1 MKMKWVLM
9 FAIAITVI
17 IAESV
22 VIYFQQQ
29 RMNGIELLERENE
42 EMRNY
47 IDDLHSKLD
56 LERMGLRN
64 DTRGGDFCPACYSK
78 DVAEVRYGYYDSDK
92 NMWKEE
98 LQSGKV
104 ILGGCL
110 IGEDSKRFYCNKCG
124 YEWGSVK

>member
-17 IAESV
+17 IAEGV

-47 IDDLHSKLD
+47 IDD
-56 LERMGLRN
+56 RR
-64 DTRGGDFCPACYSK
+64 R
-78 DVAEVRYGYYDSDK
+78 R
-92 NMWKEE
+92 
-98 LQSGKV
+98 
-104 ILGGCL
+104 
-110 IGEDSKRFYCNKCG
+110 
-124 YEWGSVK
+124 